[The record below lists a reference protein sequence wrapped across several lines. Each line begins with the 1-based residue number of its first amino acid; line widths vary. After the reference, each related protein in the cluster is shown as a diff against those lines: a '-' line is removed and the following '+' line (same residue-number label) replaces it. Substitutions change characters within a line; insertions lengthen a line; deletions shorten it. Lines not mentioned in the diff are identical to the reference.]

1 MKMREWQLDK
11 IKVLSVVF
19 LILFFGLIVRLS
31 YWQII
36 KGEELGMQAK
46 SQYRSTQILK
56 APRGQIMAPDGS
68 FWAIRSEVWRV
79 IANPTKIK
87 DDPSKIARVLS
98 DDPVEKDRIVE
109 LLEKK
114 DLVWVSL
121 KEKLTL
127 DEKRN
132 IEAMGLVGISF
143 ESMESRFYP
152 EASVAGQLLGF
163 VGKNIEGENVGYF
176 GLEGYYD
183 LPLSGKSGFL
193 GRETGAAG
201 SPILLGNARQT
212 EVVSGTELV
221 TSLDKR
227 IQITL
232 YNKLKEGMEKYG
244 AKGGSIIVMDPASG
258 AILGMESYPSYDPGQ
273 YWEYGDLFFK
283 NPAISDSFEP
293 GSIFKVIVMSS
304 ALDAGV
310 IEPDSKCDICDGP
323 VKVDKYSIETW
334 DRKYFPDSEMTDVIV
349 HSDNVGMTFVGQ
361 KLGADVLYDYLDKFG
376 IGKPT
381 GIDLQGEASPGLRKK
396 GTWNIV
402 DLATASFGQGVATTP
417 IQIVRAVSA
426 IANDGILT
434 TPRIVTTT
442 QKEENV
448 RVISAESADEI
459 TAMMAQAAKNG
470 EAKWTNLRGFK
481 VAGKTGTAQI
491 PIAGHYDD
499 EKTNASFIG
508 FAPYD
513 KPKFVMLVTLREPQS
528 SPWASETAAPLWYS
542 VAKDI
547 FPYLGIHPE

>member
-1 MKMREWQLDK
+1 MREWQLDK